1 MAQRLFELPG
11 IQDLSK
17 EQEAARALPK
27 RGQHLVI
34 GGPGTGKSVLALL
47 RARRHA
53 TAREPHVFLVFN
65 KLLHEASRHLGGKN
79 ISCHQWMTWF
89 FKLFREITKGP
100 VPKLAAVPGSSW
112 KDIDWENVIRI
123 LEQQTEA
130 ALSSRPE
137 YLIIDE
143 GQDMPPEFYHVLASL
158 GFENFFVVA
167 DQNQQIVSGK
177 NSSRRDIELGL
188 AIESEQVIE
197 LNKNYRNTA
206 AVARL
211 AGAFYTGD
219 IASPLVMPPL
229 VMPPLVMPPLV
240 MPPLVTPPLV
250 TPHWETGKK
259 ATVPVLFTYKK
270 NQFELMIERIL
281 KMADRDPSKLIG
293 VIAPDNQVRDV
304 FFQALECE
312 TQKIKL
318 DNGNP
323 CIRTY
328 HREHQKRVNFHEGG
342 IIVIN
347 AQACKGLEFD
357 HVFLA
362 DIDAYYCQSQ
372 NQDTLKRLFYV
383 MVARARDNLTLLRS
397 ADNFCPANC
406 ILPENPNILKQH
418 P

>member
-53 TAREPHVFLVFN
+53 TAGEPHVFLVFN

-89 FKLFREITKGP
+89 FKLFREITKGA
-100 VPKLAAVPGSSW
+100 VPRLSEAPGSSW
-112 KDIDWENVIRI
+112 RDIDWENVIHI
-123 LEQQTEA
+123 LEQQPEA
-130 ALSSRPE
+130 SLSSRPE

-188 AIESEQVIE
+188 AIASDQVIE

-219 IASPLVMPPL
+219 IASPFVVPP
-229 VMPPLVMPPLV
+229 V
-240 MPPLVTPPLV
+240 VTTPLV
-250 TPHWETGKK
+250 TPHLETGKK
-259 ATVPVLFTYKK
+259 ANVPVLFTYKK

-293 VIAPDNQVRDV
+293 VIAPDNQVRDL

-323 CIRTY
+323 RIRTY
-328 HREHQKRVNFHEGG
+328 HRAHQKRVNFHEGG
-342 IIVIN
+342 IMVIN

-357 HVFLA
+357 HVFMA
-362 DIDAYYCQSQ
+362 DIDAYYCQPQSQ
-372 NQDTLKRLFYV
+372 DALKRLFYV
-383 MVARARDNLTLLRS
+383 MVARARDNVTLLRS

-406 ILPENPNILKQH
+406 ILPEDSNILKQH

>member
-100 VPKLAAVPGSSW
+100 VPRLAAVPGSSW

-123 LEQQTEA
+123 LEQQPEE

-219 IASPLVMPPL
+219 IASPFVAPPR
-229 VMPPLVMPPLV
+229 
-240 MPPLVTPPLV
+240 
-250 TPHWETGKK
+250 ETGKK
-259 ATVPVLFTYKK
+259 ANVPVLFTYKK

-323 CIRTY
+323 RIRTY

-342 IIVIN
+342 IMVIN

>member
-65 KLLHEASRHLGGKN
+65 KLLHEASRHLGGKD

-100 VPKLAAVPGSSW
+100 VPRLAAAPGSSW
-112 KDIDWENVIRI
+112 KDIDWENVIHI
-123 LEQQTEA
+123 LEQQTEETF
-130 ALSSRPE
+130 SSRPE

-188 AIESEQVIE
+188 AIESDQVIE

-219 IASPLVMPPL
+219 IASPFVA
-229 VMPPLVMPPLV
+229 
-240 MPPLVTPPLV
+240 PPLVTPPLV
-250 TPHWETGKK
+250 MPHLETGKK
-259 ATVPVLFTYKK
+259 ANVPVLFTYKK
-270 NQFELMIERIL
+270 NQFGLMIERIL

-328 HREHQKRVNFHEGG
+328 HRAHQKRVNFHEGG
-342 IIVIN
+342 IMVIN

-357 HVFLA
+357 HVFMA

-372 NQDTLKRLFYV
+372 SQDTLKRLFYV
-383 MVARARDNLTLLRS
+383 MVARARDNVTLLRS

-406 ILPENPNILKQH
+406 ILPEDSNILKQH